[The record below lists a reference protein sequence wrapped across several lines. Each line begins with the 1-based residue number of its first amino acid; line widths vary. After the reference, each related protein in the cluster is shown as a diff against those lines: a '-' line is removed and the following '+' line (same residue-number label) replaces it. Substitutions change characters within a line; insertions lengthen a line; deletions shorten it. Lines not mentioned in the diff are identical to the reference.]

1 MLLQN
6 ENRVE
11 SFQLTSLENTLT
23 IKLKEKVKSLFLE
36 LTEAKSTIEEM
47 KRKTKYG
54 KILDLEMEIQVY
66 EGEMIRLSN
75 LL

>member
-36 LTEAKSTIEEM
+36 LTEARSTIEEM